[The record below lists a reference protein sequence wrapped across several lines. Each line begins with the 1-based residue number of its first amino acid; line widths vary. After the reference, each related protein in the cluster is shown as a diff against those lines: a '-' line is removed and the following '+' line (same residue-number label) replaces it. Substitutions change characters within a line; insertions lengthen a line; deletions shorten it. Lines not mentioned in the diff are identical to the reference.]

1 MDIQTNCHH
10 KLTSEDIMATKVKVI
25 KTRGKNKKLTNKQL
39 EKTIKQRKELQTIPT
54 AHESVQNDA
63 QKGDSL
69 LTVLPVL
76 TRYKIDVPKAVEL
89 RKHGLTYQEIATYF
103 GCTRTSVHA
112 ALKKYG
118 LITERVK
125 VFRKHRANV
134 LSELQEVIL
143 RSISIKDIQKASMPA
158 RVLAFCQLYDKER
171 LERDLSTANVAT
183 LHDDIANLK
192 AKKLE
197 QDKK

>member
-1 MDIQTNCHH
+1 
-10 KLTSEDIMATKVKVI
+10 MATKVKVI
-25 KTRGKNKKLTNKQL
+25 APKTRGKNKKQPTNKQL
-39 EKTIKQRKELQTIPT
+39 EKTIKQRKALQTIPT
-54 AHESVQNDA
+54 VQENVQNNV

-76 TRYKIDVPKAVEL
+76 TRHRVDVPKAVEL

-103 GCTRTSVHA
+103 GCAKTSVHA

-125 VFRKHRANV
+125 VFRKHRANI
-134 LSELQEVIL
+134 LSELQETIL
-143 RSISIKDIQKASMPA
+143 NSIGLEDIEAASLPA
-158 RVLAFCQLYDKER
+158 RVLAFCKLYDKER

-197 QDKK
+197 QLDKDKK

>member
-1 MDIQTNCHH
+1 
-10 KLTSEDIMATKVKVI
+10 MATKVKVI
-25 KTRGKNKKLTNKQL
+25 TKPVKARGKNKKPTNKQL
-39 EKTIKQRKELQTIPT
+39 EKTIKQRKALQTLP
-54 AHESVQNDA
+54 AKGENVRNNVR
-63 QKGDSL
+63 KGDTL

-76 TRYKIDVPKAVEL
+76 TRHRVDVPKAVEL

-103 GCTRTSVHA
+103 GCAKTSVHA

-125 VFRKHRANV
+125 VFRKHRANI
-134 LSELQEVIL
+134 LSELQETIL
-143 RSISIKDIQKASMPA
+143 NSIGLEDIETATLPA
-158 RVLAFCQLYDKER
+158 RVLAFCKLYDKER

-197 QDKK
+197 SEQAKQLDKAKK

>member
-1 MDIQTNCHH
+1 
-10 KLTSEDIMATKVKVI
+10 MATKVKVI
-25 KTRGKNKKLTNKQL
+25 TPKTRGKNKKQPTNKQL
-39 EKTIKQRKELQTIPT
+39 EKTIKQRKALQTMPT
-54 AHESVQNDA
+54 KGENVRNSAQKSA

-76 TRYKIDVPKAVEL
+76 TRHRVDVPKAVEL

-103 GCTRTSVHA
+103 GCAKTSVHA

-125 VFRKHRANV
+125 VFRKHRANI
-134 LSELQEVIL
+134 LSELQETIL
-143 RSISIKDIQKASMPA
+143 NSIGLEDIEAASLPA
-158 RVLAFCQLYDKER
+158 RVLAFCKLYDKER

-192 AKKLE
+192 AKKAKLL
-197 QDKK
+197 DK

>member
-1 MDIQTNCHH
+1 
-10 KLTSEDIMATKVKVI
+10 MATKVKVI
-25 KTRGKNKKLTNKQL
+25 APKTRGKNKKQPTNEQL
-39 EKTIKQRKELQTIPT
+39 EKTIKQRKALQTMP
-54 AHESVQNDA
+54 AKGENVRNNVRSSAQKSA

-76 TRYKIDVPKAVEL
+76 TRHRVDVPKAVEL

-103 GCTRTSVHA
+103 GCAKTSVHA

-125 VFRKHRANV
+125 VFRKHRANI
-134 LSELQEVIL
+134 LSELQETIL
-143 RSISIKDIQKASMPA
+143 NSIGLEDIEAASLPA
-158 RVLAFCQLYDKER
+158 RVLAFCKLYDKER

-197 QDKK
+197 QLDKAKK